1 MAIAHWQPNPL
12 TLSAPSKNISS
23 QLWRGVNREEKEH
36 EIKLKDFS

>member
-23 QLWRGVNREEKEH
+23 QWKYYVGV
-36 EIKLKDFS
+36 